1 MLSMLCCVCETHY
14 HIRFWI
20 NKAGGQ
26 SHVCSSLPNA
36 EGCIH
41 HWYEPAHTCNL
52 NGDFQFHDGDRLSL
66 EPEQIPQLISSE
78 TICTCLDRIS
88 LRHPQGIDYFNV
100 LKFHSEY
107 SLFQQCVCVPVCVL
121 VSTLEGTFVLKRP
134 SSRWSHE
141 VAWSPVHPKN
151 MKIMNTEATRSY
163 SHTTGLIQRHR
174 WENG

>member
-26 SHVCSSLPNA
+26 SHVRSSLPNA

-41 HWYEPAHTCNL
+41 HWYDPAHTCNL

-66 EPEQIPQLISSE
+66 ELEQSPQLISSE
-78 TICTCLDRIS
+78 TIRTCLDRIS
-88 LRHPQGIDYFNV
+88 RRDPQGIDYFNV

-107 SLFQQCVCVPVCVL
+107 SLFQQCLCVSVCVL
-121 VSTLEGTFVLKRP
+121 VSTLSLLIVSHISCCLSALKCHSP
-134 SSRWSHE
+134 PQCTQCTQNIKSQELCSS
-141 VAWSPVHPKN
+141 VTAV
-151 MKIMNTEATRSY
+151 
-163 SHTTGLIQRHR
+163 
-174 WENG
+174 